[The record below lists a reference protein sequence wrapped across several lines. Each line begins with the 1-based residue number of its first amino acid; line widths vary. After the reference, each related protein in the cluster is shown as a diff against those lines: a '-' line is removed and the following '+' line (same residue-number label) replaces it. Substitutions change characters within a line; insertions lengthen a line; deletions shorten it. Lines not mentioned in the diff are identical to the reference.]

1 MKKNVYLSLS
11 ALLVLL
17 AAITILKLRSSQD
30 NSENSLNAK
39 TPAEKERITRFW
51 EIYREA
57 TDQRLVGKTKE
68 AAEGYRNALALN
80 DKHEDA
86 LYYLGNLCVELADYK
101 TAEEAWRRLAHVN
114 PHSARAHLQLGDLYL
129 NFEQKEFFSLDKA
142 EEEFQNALK
151 INQEETGPVLRLGH
165 IALIRGDLPKAQHY
179 FDAVIA
185 TNFKSVEAH
194 FLNGYISWKTGNPA
208 QAKKMFSAAV
218 KHSAAEKPVQ
228 SVLSEGDTKSGRAHT
243 LPETSKRR
251 TLFQPFI
258 GDLAGLEESSLPQQ
272 MQARYRKLAALLQ
285 QMKNEP
291 AVAVTPHL

>member
-1 MKKNVYLSLS
+1 MNKPFYISLVV
-11 ALLVLL
+11 LLILL
-17 AAITILKLRSSQD
+17 AAITMLKLRSSQD
-30 NSENSLNAK
+30 DPEHSLNAK
-39 TPAEKERITRFW
+39 TPAEQERITRFW

-57 TDQRLVGKTKE
+57 TDQRLAGKTKE

-86 LYYLGNLCVELADYK
+86 LYYLGNLCVELGDYK
-101 TAEEAWRRLAHVN
+101 TAEEAWRRLTHIN

-129 NFEQKEFFSLDKA
+129 NFKQKEFFNLDNA

-194 FLNGYISWKTGNPA
+194 FLNGYIAWKTGHTA
-208 QAKKMFSAAV
+208 QARKMFNTAV
-218 KHSAAEKPVQ
+218 QHSAAEKPVQ
-228 SVLSEGDTKSGRAHT
+228 GVLSEGDTKSGRAHT
-243 LPETSKRR
+243 LPETAKRR
-251 TLFQPFI
+251 MLFQPFF
-258 GDLAGLEESSLPQQ
+258 GDLAGLEKSSLPQQ
-272 MQARYRKLAALLQ
+272 MQDRYRKLAALLQ
-285 QMKNEP
+285 QMKN
-291 AVAVTPHL
+291 L